1 MKRFWI
7 KRLSS
12 LVALALGA
20 GPGVAAADSLEGADR
35 LLCSPVEVI
44 ACTGDGACEAEA
56 PAELGVPPFVI
67 VDLKKKLLAT
77 TAASSEQR
85 STPIDSVSRADGMIV
100 LQGQEMGRAFTW
112 LMDETSG
119 RVSLATVRD
128 SMVVN
133 VFGACT
139 PATGR

>member
-1 MKRFWI
+1 MKRF
-7 KRLSS
+7 SS
-12 LVALALGA
+12 MAALLA
-20 GPGVAAADSLEGADR
+20 GPGLVVADSLEGADR
-35 LLCSPVEVI
+35 LLCSPSEVI
-44 ACTGDGACEAEA
+44 ACTGDGVCEATP

-67 VDLKKKLLAT
+67 VDLKKKLLST

-85 STPIDSVSRADGMIV
+85 STPIDSISRADGLIV
-100 LQGQEMGRAFTW
+100 LHGQEMGRAFAW
-112 LMDETSG
+112 LMDEASG

-128 SMVVN
+128 SVVVN